1 MSKENKSNSKYLNSI
16 KDEQEKNQDKINVD
30 RTYVEPQEFQSKEP
44 KRQSSLFVSRLNKPL
59 SIQKSNFLSY
69 LIYRIGKDD
78 ASGLAQMT
86 YHFVLA
92 MFPMLIFLLTLLP
105 LFNLD
110 QSQITG
116 LLSNAPDTSSL
127 IKGVISDVTKNSS
140 GGLLSIG
147 LILAIWSLQ
156 MV

>member
-1 MSKENKSNSKYLNSI
+1 
-16 KDEQEKNQDKINVD
+16 
-30 RTYVEPQEFQSKEP
+30 
-44 KRQSSLFVSRLNKPL
+44 
-59 SIQKSNFLSY
+59 
-69 LIYRIGKDD
+69 
-78 ASGLAQMT
+78 MT

-116 LLSNAPDTSSL
+116 LLSNAPADTSSL

-147 LILAIWSLQ
+147 LILAIWSASNGMTAIMNSFNVAYDVEDNRNGILLKDTKCYFHNC
-156 MV
+156 VRRRIFSCDGITYYGVSYCSFLIRSSWIG

>member
-1 MSKENKSNSKYLNSI
+1 
-16 KDEQEKNQDKINVD
+16 
-30 RTYVEPQEFQSKEP
+30 
-44 KRQSSLFVSRLNKPL
+44 
-59 SIQKSNFLSY
+59 
-69 LIYRIGKDD
+69 
-78 ASGLAQMT
+78 MT

-116 LLSNAPDTSSL
+116 LLSNAPVDTSSL

-147 LILAIWSLQ
+147 LILAIWSASNGMTAIMNSFNVAYDVEDNRNGIL
-156 MV
+156 